1 MAEKRNISSL
11 SLFHFT
17 NSLQTLER
25 ILTSRHFIVSY
36 CEERHWGG
44 YKFSIPMAC
53 FCDIPLSQI
62 AAHINRYG
70 CYGIGLNDKW
80 DNSKK
85 LSSVIYS
92 RPESELSRWVT
103 KTLKNIACG
112 KINAISDEAIYL
124 LSRIK
129 KNYGKFAHNKKNKA
143 EKEELVCFYNE
154 REWRYV
160 PKNLKIEDI
169 KVGKENED
177 FELPQKEEFLTF
189 DFSDIK
195 YIIIGSECER
205 EKIIKH
211 INKIKTEEKERD
223 LLKSRIISTAQIM
236 QDF

>member
-1 MAEKRNISSL
+1 MAEKRIISSS

-17 NSLQTLER
+17 SSLQTLEE
-25 ILTSRHFIVSY
+25 ILSSQHFIASY

-44 YKFSIPMAC
+44 YKISIPMAC

-70 CYGIGLNDKW
+70 CYGIGLNDKLE
-80 DNSKK
+80 NSKK

-92 RPESELSRWVT
+92 RPKSELSRWVK

-112 KINAISDEAIYL
+112 KINAISNEAIYI

-129 KNYGKFAHNKKNKA
+129 KNYGKFAHDKKDKTEQ
-143 EKEELVCFYNE
+143 EKLVCFYNE

-160 PKNLKIEDI
+160 PKNLKAKDI
-169 KVGKENED
+169 KVGRENED
-177 FELPQKEEFLTF
+177 FKLSSNGEYLDF
-189 DFSDIK
+189 DFSDVK
-195 YIIIGSECER
+195 YIIIKNECER
-205 EKIIKH
+205 EKIIKY
-211 INKIKTEEKERD
+211 INNIITEEKERD